1 MCEIKEEREAQ
12 RSRVMREEQS
22 CKAGEEGWGGSC
34 LQERGTIWG
43 WTHLE
48 WRPALVRGGCGG
60 GGPILCTP
68 GRMGASQQWGGP
80 AGTQG
85 RCRPLK
91 PCPCPGSGRGA
102 ISPPPPP
109 PWPTQALPTHRT
121 EPASGAAPR
130 VPRGPVRPA
139 FTWAELPGLFW
150 KLLNET
156 RLASGA
162 DVILRRRGQLS
173 AILGSLP
180 RGCASWT
187 PLPKAAARSR
197 GDQLQAHRE
206 TAQAQSRIWQRPRR
220 AALGGAHA
228 QTPSAI
234 ATTSVS
240 Q

>member
-1 MCEIKEEREAQ
+1 M
-12 RSRVMREEQS
+12 
-22 CKAGEEGWGGSC
+22 
-34 LQERGTIWG
+34 
-43 WTHLE
+43 
-48 WRPALVRGGCGG
+48 
-60 GGPILCTP
+60 GP
-68 GRMGASQQWGGP
+68 SQQWGGP
-80 AGTQG
+80 AGTQS

-109 PWPTQALPTHRT
+109 LWPIQALPTYRT

-139 FTWAELPGLFW
+139 CTWATLPGLLW

-162 DVILRRRGQLS
+162 DVILQRRGQLS

-180 RGCASWT
+180 RGCASGT
-187 PLPKAAARSR
+187 PPPLAAAGSR

-206 TAQAQSRIWQRPRR
+206 TAQAQSPIWQRPRR
-220 AALGGAHA
+220 AALGGART